1 MNSRGWL
8 LVASHLL
15 IMWDLFHL
23 ALYVMRGS
31 NEISSPS
38 RVSGCGML
46 DLVLLTL
53 PPSLVDKMLES
64 RHCPW
69 GSMSQDAMW
78 LKLPFIKHGPMMEPV
93 VFFVE

>member
-46 DLVLLTL
+46 DLVL
-53 PPSLVDKMLES
+53 
-64 RHCPW
+64 
-69 GSMSQDAMW
+69 
-78 LKLPFIKHGPMMEPV
+78 
-93 VFFVE
+93 